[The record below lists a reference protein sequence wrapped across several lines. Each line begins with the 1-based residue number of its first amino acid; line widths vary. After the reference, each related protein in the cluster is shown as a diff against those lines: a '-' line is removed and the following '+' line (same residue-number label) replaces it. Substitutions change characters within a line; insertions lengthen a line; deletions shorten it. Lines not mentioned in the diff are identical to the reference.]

1 MNEPTRQALGMIETK
16 GRVGASEAAD
26 AMAKAAYVDVVGQET
41 IGGGYT
47 TIFVRGDVGAV
58 KTALD
63 AGKAAAEQVGELVSV
78 HIIPRPHGDL
88 EPLLPS
94 APTAPRVT
102 LPWAPSGSQE
112 PQGGVSPHAP
122 SAPAADFPRKADGA
136 VDTDQMSVPELR
148 RYARTLPGFPL
159 RGREISLADREAL
172 LQALARMNG

>member
-1 MNEPTRQALGMIETK
+1 MIETK

-26 AMAKAAYVDVVGQET
+26 AMAKAAYVDLIGQET

-58 KTALD
+58 KSALD

-78 HIIPRPHGDL
+78 HIIPRPHADL
-88 EPLLPS
+88 NPLLPS
-94 APTAPRVT
+94 GAFPPRVPM
-102 LPWAPSGSQE
+102 PWAPSG
-112 PQGGVSPHAP
+112 QGGQPGQAGVIPA
-122 SAPAADFPRKADGA
+122 APASFASPVADFPRKPDGA

-148 RYARTLPGFPL
+148 RYARTLAGFPM

-172 LQALARMNG
+172 LTALAQMNG